1 MNTLIKRIKSRKLL
15 SILAISWCCYWWG
28 YAVSAQSA
36 RRAEMTSI
44 NTRIVLG
51 KESVRET
58 GQNNADAQTIIRMET
73 TRLNLLQTISDS
85 SMPYIVFAPFVA
97 PYEAYILHSL
107 SDTSHEH

>member
-1 MNTLIKRIKSRKLL
+1 MNTVASKVNIRRLL
-15 SILAISWCCYWWG
+15 SVLLISWCCYWWG

-51 KESVRET
+51 KELVRET
-58 GQNNADAQTIIRMET
+58 GQNNADAQTMLQMET
-73 TRLNLLQTISDS
+73 TRLNLLETISDS
-85 SMPYIVFAPFVA
+85 SAPYIVFAPLVM
-97 PYEAYILHSL
+97 PYEAYILRSL